1 MAGLFSC
8 KHITNE
14 SLKVNSS
21 SLIFAVFDWITCFD
35 FYGQPQDVK
44 KAINEL
50 VFFFQ
55 FLYSDSLKAIL
66 FLAI

>member
-35 FYGQPQDVK
+35 FYGEPQDVK

-50 VFFFQ
+50 IFFQ